1 MPEGRKVVTMLK
13 LGELKKQVQ
22 MVECGERVPTV
33 KALMRMGSPVVVKE
47 VLGKSVEITVFRN
60 GYVLYMAEGRKTV
73 FPLHD
78 CSGYRYESADQG
90 GMELS
95 DTYFEQ
101 ENWYIR
107 LVLEGEDRLQK
118 NQDVRIG
125 SKRISYDAVAEDWEV
140 MCRDDEELDYLI
152 LKESI
157 LKVMEG
163 ATPSQKKIFQK
174 YFFEEKTIKQI
185 AEELGI
191 SSQAVSVHLKKAV
204 SRMKQMLKKF

>member
-1 MPEGRKVVTMLK
+1 M
-13 LGELKKQVQ
+13 
-22 MVECGERVPTV
+22 
-33 KALMRMGSPVVVKE
+33 
-47 VLGKSVEITVFRN
+47 
-60 GYVLYMAEGRKTV
+60 
-73 FPLHD
+73 
-78 CSGYRYESADQG
+78 
-90 GMELS
+90 
-95 DTYFEQ
+95 
-101 ENWYIR
+101 
-107 LVLEGEDRLQK
+107 QK